1 MSLTTPTPNIFIMG
15 TKEKGK
21 KTEEDRKTSLK
32 AMDKYYSIGL
42 VWLGPPHLQLQSL
55 KAYK

>member
-1 MSLTTPTPNIFIMG
+1 MG